1 MTLLS
6 LHDFG
11 ISFRRYSGLLN
22 MQDVSAVSHV
32 SLSLERGEVVALIGA
47 SGGGKS
53 LIAHA
58 LFGILPPNAA
68 TSGQICFDGQCLD
81 DGDRASLLGRR
92 MALMPQSISHLDP
105 MARCIRQL
113 RWAARRA
120 GIRPDNARLSA
131 TLRRFGLEPD
141 VGRAFPHQLSGGMA
155 RRMLMAMAMVGNPDL
170 IVADEPTSGL
180 DDDNA
185 GIVLSTLRDLAD
197 EGKGILLVTHSLAS
211 ALSYADRVC
220 LIRDGRLEGEELA
233 ASFAGHGEKLASA
246 YARSLWQALPQ
257 NGFRGDVHA

>member
-6 LHDFG
+6 FHDFG
-11 ISFRRYSGLLN
+11 IGFRRYSGLLSTREVPVVN
-22 MQDVSAVSHV
+22 GIGFTVR
-32 SLSLERGEVVALIGA
+32 RGEVVALIGA

-58 LFGILPPNAA
+58 LFGILPPNAS
-68 TSGQICFDGQCLD
+68 TSGAIRFEGRIV
-81 DGDRASLLGRR
+81 DRESRPSLLGRH

-105 MARCIRQL
+105 MARCISQL

-120 GIRPDNARLSA
+120 GVVADDARLAA
-131 TLRRFGLEPD
+131 TLAQFGLGKD
-141 VGRAFPHQLSGGMA
+141 AGNAFPHQLSGGMA
-155 RRMLMAMAMVGNPDL
+155 RRMLMAIATIGGPDL

-185 GIVLSTLRDLAD
+185 DIVLARLRRLARD
-197 EGKGILLVTHSLAS
+197 GKGVLLVTHSLAS

-220 LIRDGRLEGEELA
+220 LIRDGRLEGEEEA
-233 ASFAGHGEKLASA
+233 AGFSGGGGGLRTA
-246 YARSLWQALPQ
+246 YARVLWRALPQ
-257 NGFRGDVHA
+257 NEFRGGDHA